1 MYLIKRLFDA
11 RDVADAEGD
20 GDAIEAA
27 VGIHQPLGVALLEHD
42 NAVEPTRRSTFTA
55 HLQHVRVDVAD
66 GDASSMTGRVDNP
79 KGNIAGTAGEIEH
92 VEIKSE
98 ERRVGKSRQ

>member
-27 VGIHQPLGVALLEHD
+27 VGIHELLGVALLEHD
-42 NAVEPTRRSTFTA
+42 NAVEPTRRGTFTA
-55 HLQHVRVDVAD
+55 YLEHVCVDVAD
-66 GDASSMTGRVDNP
+66 GGASTMTGRVDDP
-79 KGNIAGTAGEIEH
+79 KGNITGAAGEIEH
-92 VEIKSE
+92 MEIPLAL
-98 ERRVGKSRQ
+98 GG